1 MDLPGLCKTPVL
13 RDSKIYDVDRQRD
26 CAVQLRWGAASI
38 RTQVY
43 PGRGGES
50 LGSVAKTDVPTFWK
64 RLTLTN
70 IGNFANRFVMAGRKF
85 SLDEIAN
92 QNLKASDIP
101 SSPASWDQ
109 IKRFAGSF
117 NAYTAAEADRYW
129 RLASQTRMDFLE
141 GKKLALDG
149 FGLSELRAIV
159 FLNWRALRH
168 TYCGAKPSPQ
178 EMAYV
183 LELIEAIRS
192 KVVE

>member
-1 MDLPGLCKTPVL
+1 
-13 RDSKIYDVDRQRD
+13 
-26 CAVQLRWGAASI
+26 
-38 RTQVY
+38 
-43 PGRGGES
+43 
-50 LGSVAKTDVPTFWK
+50 
-64 RLTLTN
+64 
-70 IGNFANRFVMAGRKF
+70 MAGREF

-149 FGLSELRAIV
+149 FGLSELGAIV

-168 TYCGAKPSPQ
+168 AYYGAKPSPQ